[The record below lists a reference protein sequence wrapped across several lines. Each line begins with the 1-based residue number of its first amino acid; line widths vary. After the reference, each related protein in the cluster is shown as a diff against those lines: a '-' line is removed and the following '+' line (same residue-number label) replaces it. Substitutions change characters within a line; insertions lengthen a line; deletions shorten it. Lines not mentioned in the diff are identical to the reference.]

1 MIVSASCRTD
11 IPAFYGDWLM
21 RRLAVGA
28 CRLVSPWNQKT
39 YEVSLRAADVDGF
52 VFWTRNAMPF
62 RRQLPKIGLHALS
75 YVQYMVTGY
84 PRALEQSDIADD
96 QAVSNMKAIATEFG
110 ARAVVW
116 RYDPVVFT
124 DHTPPAWHL
133 ANFTQLA
140 AKLAGSVDKVTVAFV
155 QIYRKTRR
163 NLERAALKGEFRW
176 EDPDADTKRARIQ
189 QLGVISN
196 THQMQ
201 LTVCNQKA
209 LVNRKRPLPPVST
222 RHDYP

>member
-1 MIVSASCRTD
+1 
-11 IPAFYGDWLM
+11 
-21 RRLAVGA
+21 
-28 CRLVSPWNQKT
+28 
-39 YEVSLRAADVDGF
+39 
-52 VFWTRNAMPF
+52 
-62 RRQLPKIGLHALS
+62 
-75 YVQYMVTGY
+75 
-84 PRALEQSDIADD
+84 
-96 QAVSNMKAIATEFG
+96 MKAIATEFG

-116 RYDPVVFT
+116 RYDPIVFT

-133 ANFTQLA
+133 VNFTQLA

-155 QIYRKTRR
+155 QIYRKSRR

-176 EDPDADTKRARIQ
+176 EDPDADTKRTRIQ
-189 QLGVISN
+189 QLGVILN